1 MHENAELLTLLS
13 SSLSPLLLSLSL
25 LAPPPPVRVCWF
37 FPSLPSLT
45 MSPFLFRNTSLARTR
60 PILSRSF
67 VLRPDLSLT
76 DSTPPFNLHINPT
89 RRNWRVFKRA
99 DLEFF
104 RRCDAVPRSIAIIV
118 RSTLWNPFPDIN
130 DRQTGR
136 KIGSN
141 SILSIFNRNR

>member
-1 MHENAELLTLLS
+1 
-13 SSLSPLLLSLSL
+13 
-25 LAPPPPVRVCWF
+25 
-37 FPSLPSLT
+37 
-45 MSPFLFRNTSLARTR
+45 MSPFLFRNTFLARTR

-104 RRCDAVPRSIAIIV
+104 RRCDAVPHSITTIEHRGIIV
-118 RSTLWNPFPDIN
+118 RNHRVKSFL
-130 DRQTGR
+130 
-136 KIGSN
+136 
-141 SILSIFNRNR
+141 

>member
-1 MHENAELLTLLS
+1 
-13 SSLSPLLLSLSL
+13 
-25 LAPPPPVRVCWF
+25 
-37 FPSLPSLT
+37 
-45 MSPFLFRNTSLARTR
+45 MSPFLFRNTFLARTR

-104 RRCDAVPRSIAIIV
+104 RRCDAVPHSITQRSSIV
-118 RSTLWNPFPDIN
+118 ES
-130 DRQTGR
+130 
-136 KIGSN
+136 SCE
-141 SILSIFNRNR
+141 ILPLMSMIVKLVENRARVDF